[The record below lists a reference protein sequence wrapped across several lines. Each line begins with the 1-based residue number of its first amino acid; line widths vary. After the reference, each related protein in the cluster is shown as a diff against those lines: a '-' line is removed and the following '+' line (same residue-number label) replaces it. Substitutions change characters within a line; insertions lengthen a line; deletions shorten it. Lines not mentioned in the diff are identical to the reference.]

1 MDYVGKEPGHDDQ
14 FIYSGLNAKMNILYE
29 QGAGMSGILKHGKQ
43 TFLLENCQG
52 PNLINWKGN
61 WTTCCRF
68 KSRIT
73 DSNLYLVPVNLKLWI
88 NDSNLNRQ

>member
-61 WTTCCRF
+61 
-68 KSRIT
+68 
-73 DSNLYLVPVNLKLWI
+73 
-88 NDSNLNRQ
+88 